1 MCGGKDAE
9 AVLVKAKEHRSID
22 FRDLLAAVF
31 PSHQLDLRNPE
42 DESEFINGEA
52 EVFADMAYGCIQHFV
67 FPYIKLIFLPLIRRI
82 RFLSTRGHL
91 IRRYKNFI
99 RNRFFS

>member
-1 MCGGKDAE
+1 MSGGKDAE

-42 DESEFINGEA
+42 DESEFINGES
-52 EVFADMAYGCIQHFV
+52 EVFADMTYGCIQHFV
-67 FPYIKLIFLPLIRRI
+67 SPYIKLIFFTPDAA
-82 RFLSTRGHL
+82 HQV
-91 IRRYKNFI
+91 FI
-99 RNRFFS
+99 N